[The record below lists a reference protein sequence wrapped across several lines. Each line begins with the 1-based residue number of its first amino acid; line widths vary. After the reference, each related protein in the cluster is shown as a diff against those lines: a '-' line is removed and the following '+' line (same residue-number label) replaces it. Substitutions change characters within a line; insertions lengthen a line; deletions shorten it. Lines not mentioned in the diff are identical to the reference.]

1 MDKQYI
7 VFPVGLVSVPKLQ
20 ENDFRKRLYNYN
32 LKVQFI
38 AFLATLM
45 QFSLFLSI

>member
-20 ENDFRKRLYNYN
+20 KKDFRKRSYNYN
-32 LKVQFI
+32 LKVYFI
-38 AFLATLM
+38 TFLATCAVFIIL
-45 QFSLFLSI
+45 